1 MILLNRVEGVAMKR
15 YGFVAVVVSGLLV
28 GCGPKV
34 PPVNAPPTAGP
45 VDMDRYMGTWYEIAS
60 LPAPFQEGCV
70 ATTAKYE
77 KTFDGTIEVT
87 NRCLHESFRGRER
100 EAKGTAHLDPL
111 QPDGSRLFVSFFP
124 FTEGAY
130 WVLALDAG
138 YRWSVVGSP
147 DRRYLWILSRTPTMS
162 KSQYEIL
169 KGKAERLGYPVSK
182 LVLTQQPPIP

>member
-1 MILLNRVEGVAMKR
+1 MKR
-15 YGFVAVVVSGLLV
+15 YGFVVVAAAILLA
-28 GCGPKV
+28 GCTPKP

-45 VDMDRYMGTWYEIAS
+45 VDLDRYSGTWYEIAS
-60 LPAPFQEGCV
+60 LPASFQEGCV
-70 ATTAKYE
+70 ATTATYE

-100 EAKGTAHLDPL
+100 EAKGTARLDPL
-111 QPDGSRLFVSFFP
+111 HPDGSRLFVSFFP
-124 FTEGAY
+124 FTEGSY

-162 KSQYEIL
+162 KSQYETL
-169 KGKAERLGYPVSK
+169 KAKAERLGYPVSK
-182 LVLTQQPPIP
+182 LVLTQQPSIP